1 MEIFTL
7 AKKSKKGVPMLL
19 NFSKLV
25 MMVGIL
31 WGASEVLLLILTRSR
46 KGSEDRDKGSLVWL
60 NLVIYSCIAVAVT
73 MGMLGIGRVK
83 GLPAAVPLAGLVMLV
98 LGILIRWTAI
108 FTLRKYF
115 TVNVVIQSGHKIIKS
130 GIYRFVRHPSYSGA
144 LISFWGM
151 GLIFSNWVS
160 FVVMALPITIAF
172 LKRIK
177 LEERALTEAFGEE
190 YEEYRKHSWHLFPL
204 IY

>member
-1 MEIFTL
+1 
-7 AKKSKKGVPMLL
+7 MLL

-25 MMVGIL
+25 MIIGIL
-31 WGASEVLLLILTRSR
+31 WCVSEIILVIATRSR
-46 KGSEDRDKGSLVWL
+46 KGSEDKDKGSLVWL
-60 NLVIYSCIAVAVT
+60 NLVIYSCISVAVT
-73 MGMLGIGRVK
+73 MGIMGIGKIK

-144 LISFWGM
+144 LISFWGL
-151 GLIFSNWVS
+151 GLLFSNWIS
-160 FVVMALPITIAF
+160 FVVMALPITFAF
-172 LKRIK
+172 LKRIR
-177 LEERALTEAFGEE
+177 LEEAALREAFGGE
-190 YEEYRKHSWHLFPL
+190 YEEYRKHSWHLFPW